1 MNRRVHERAMGGGME
16 CLMQNSRKRQIAA
29 LLIGN
34 GLIAGYLILPDA
46 NAQPANR
53 GDTARARGDY
63 TMVSGRTNQGG
74 PSVVYIVDSS
84 NQELVALRWDQTKK
98 VMGGV
103 GYRNLAA
110 DSRGAK
116 GR

>member
-1 MNRRVHERAMGGGME
+1 ME
-16 CLMQNSRKRQIAA
+16 CMMQNSRKRQVAA
-29 LLIGN
+29 LLIANTLVG
-34 GLIAGYLILPDA
+34 GYLLLPDA
-46 NAQPANR
+46 AAQPSSREATR
-53 GDTARARGDY
+53 DASRARGDY

>member
-1 MNRRVHERAMGGGME
+1 M
-16 CLMQNSRKRQIAA
+16 MQNSRRRQVAA
-29 LLIGN
+29 LLIAN
-34 GLIAGYLILPDA
+34 GLIAGFLILPDA
-46 NAQPANR
+46 GAQPGTR
-53 GDTARARGDY
+53 TERVGDKDRARGDY